1 MEHLLDVQDLTIR
14 FGTQTVV
21 DNLSFVLPAGK
32 NLAIVGESGSGKSLT
47 AMSLLGLLPRNAQV
61 SATRMAFHTQAES
74 LSNLLELSALE
85 LQAIRGKSIGMI
97 FQEPMT
103 SLNPLQ
109 RCGHQIDEV
118 LQLHLGLNKS
128 QARIRAIEWLQKVKI
143 QDAERIYRA
152 YPHEI
157 SGGQKQRVMI
167 AMAMCCNPTLLLA
180 DEPTTA
186 LDATVQKEI
195 ILLMQE
201 LQAEFNTSILFISHD
216 LTLVAHFA
224 DVVLVMQQGK
234 LVEMG
239 SSTQIFETPQAAYTQ
254 ALLNCR
260 PPLDQRVLRLPTIE
274 DFSEKQLA
282 PPNDSEPQ
290 LESTAAAQDH
300 LLEIENLSTWFPQR
314 KSWLGTP
321 RTWVKAVQEVSF
333 SIKTGQTMGL
343 VGESG
348 SGKTTLGRSVLRL
361 IEPTAGKI
369 LFDRQDIT
377 TIAAEELR
385 KVRRHM
391 QMVFQ
396 DPYSALNPRIPVGL
410 AITEPMK
417 VHGIGAS
424 AQEQVEMAIE
434 LLEQVSLQPDHFH
447 RYPHEFSGGQRQRL
461 CIARAL
467 AVQPRF
473 LVCDEA
479 VSSLDV
485 SVQALV
491 LNLLKDLQVKKN
503 LTYLFVSHD
512 LAVIRF
518 MCDEVM
524 VMKDGVIVEKGLAD
538 QIFTAPEHPY
548 TQALLE
554 ASR

>member
-1 MEHLLDVQDLTIR
+1 
-14 FGTQTVV
+14 
-21 DNLSFVLPAGK
+21 
-32 NLAIVGESGSGKSLT
+32 
-47 AMSLLGLLPRNAQV
+47 
-61 SATRMAFHTQAES
+61 
-74 LSNLLELSALE
+74 
-85 LQAIRGKSIGMI
+85 
-97 FQEPMT
+97 
-103 SLNPLQ
+103 
-109 RCGHQIDEV
+109 
-118 LQLHLGLNKS
+118 
-128 QARIRAIEWLQKVKI
+128 
-143 QDAERIYRA
+143 
-152 YPHEI
+152 
-157 SGGQKQRVMI
+157 
-167 AMAMCCNPTLLLA
+167 
-180 DEPTTA
+180 
-186 LDATVQKEI
+186 
-195 ILLMQE
+195 
-201 LQAEFNTSILFISHD
+201 
-216 LTLVAHFA
+216 
-224 DVVLVMQQGK
+224 
-234 LVEMG
+234 
-239 SSTQIFETPQAAYTQ
+239 
-254 ALLNCR
+254 
-260 PPLDQRVLRLPTIE
+260 
-274 DFSEKQLA
+274 
-282 PPNDSEPQ
+282 
-290 LESTAAAQDH
+290 
-300 LLEIENLSTWFPQR
+300 
-314 KSWLGTP
+314 
-321 RTWVKAVQEVSF
+321 
-333 SIKTGQTMGL
+333 MGL

-369 LFDRQDIT
+369 LFDGQDIT
-377 TIAAEELR
+377 TIAAEDLR
-385 KVRRHM
+385 QVRRQM

-417 VHGIGAS
+417 VHGIGAT
-424 AQEQVEMAIE
+424 AQEQFEMAIE
-434 LLEQVSLQPDHFH
+434 LLEQVGLQPDHFH

-485 SVQALV
+485 SVQAVV

-538 QIFTAPEHPY
+538 QVFTAPEHPY